1 MRDRPAPTDPTTK
14 DSNPVTTLTVSDRPV
29 PDLKGDA
36 LVLVSVQTGEGAAL
50 APGHGL
56 DGEALAHLESAL
68 STLKAKGSSDEVLKL
83 VSVPGVAAALVVV
96 TGAGKAPAEGLSLGA
111 EAVRRAVGSA
121 TRQLSGLA
129 KVIVVAPGA
138 GVAEATAAAEGALFG
153 AYTARKT
160 ATGTTSTPVKSLT
173 VVSPA
178 ARDRGLRSGV
188 KRAIALGEATTY
200 ARDLVNQAPND
211 LYPET
216 FAAAIR
222 KRALGSGVKVSVLDE
237 GGLARGGFGGHLSV
251 GGGSARGPR
260 LVTLRYTP
268 AKAGRQQK
276 HIAFVGKGITFDSGG
291 LAIKPTSSMTTMK
304 CDMAGAA
311 AVASAVF
318 AIAELGLP
326 VEVTAYLCMAE
337 NMPSSTACRP
347 GDVVTIR
354 GGKTVELNNPD
365 AEGRMVLADGL
376 AAASEKKP
384 DLIID
389 IATLTGAADAALGP
403 RAAALLSNDDDL
415 RVAVKDIADAAGESF
430 WPFPLFED
438 VRPSLDSPVADLL
451 QSGTPGVIFAGW
463 FLAEFIGRGKNGQP
477 IPWAHLDIAGPAFND
492 KAAWGYTPKQ
502 GTGFG
507 VRTLVGIAESQ
518 A

>member
-1 MRDRPAPTDPTTK
+1 M
-14 DSNPVTTLTVSDRPV
+14 TTLTVSDRSAAE
-29 PDLKGDA
+29 LKGDA
-36 LVLVSVQTGEGAAL
+36 LVLISVQTDDGAAL

-56 DGEALAHLESAL
+56 GDETVAHLESAL
-68 STLKAKGSSDEVLKL
+68 ATLKAKGGADEVLKL
-83 VSVPGVAAALVVV
+83 VSVPGVAASMVVV
-96 TGAGKAPAEGLSLGA
+96 SGAGKAPAEGGPLDA

-121 TRQLSGLA
+121 TRQLSGLS
-129 KVIVVAPGA
+129 KVIVVAPGS
-138 GVAEATAAAEGALFG
+138 GVADAVAAAEGALFG
-153 AYTARKT
+153 AYTV
-160 ATGTTSTPVKSLT
+160 TSSAAGPTSDPVRSIAVT
-173 VVSPA
+173 SPV
-178 ARDRGLRSGV
+178 ARDRGLRAAI
-188 KRAIALGEATTY
+188 KRAIALGQATTY
-200 ARDLVNQAPND
+200 TRDLVNQPPND

-216 FAAAIR
+216 FAAAIK

-237 GGLARGGFGGHLSV
+237 SGLTRGGFGGHLTV

-268 AKAGRQQK
+268 AKAKR
-276 HIAFVGKGITFDSGG
+276 HVAFVGKGITFDSGG
-291 LAIKPTSSMTTMK
+291 LAIKPATSMGTMK

-326 VEVTAYLCMAE
+326 VEITAYLCLAE
-337 NMPSSTACRP
+337 NMLGSGACRP
-347 GDVVTIR
+347 GDVVTLR

-365 AEGRMVLADGL
+365 AEGRMVMADGL
-376 AAASEKKP
+376 ALASEKKP

-389 IATLTGAADAALGP
+389 IATLTGAAVVALGS
-403 RAAALLSNDDDL
+403 RTAAFMSNDDDL
-415 RVAVKDIADAAGESF
+415 RDSIKVIADAAGEPF
-430 WPFPLFED
+430 WPFPLLED
-438 VRPSLDSPVADLL
+438 VRPALDSPVADLL

-463 FLAEFIGRGKNGQP
+463 FLGEFIGKGKNGKP

-492 KAAWGYTPKQ
+492 KAPWGYTPKQ